1 MVESRHPPIEPDPP
15 ARDEISSMRLMSR
28 AVGAGLFLSIVAGA
42 IWISGDF
49 EAFLHLPSPVFVLGG
64 SAALLLLTFGHDGC
78 WTALRLTVAGGRM
91 AEHGDALRRGDPVT
105 FFRLAAAYAF
115 LTGLCGT
122 LIGIIQMLSN
132 VGNPAMIGS
141 GLALALLTQFYGVL
155 LAVLCIGLAAFGAL
169 RYPHETKL
177 RHSTR
182 LVVPAAA
189 AAATVGTA
197 ASVGITMCLWLMML

>member
-1 MVESRHPPIEPDPP
+1 MSQPSHPPIEPGPLGADGVRP
-15 ARDEISSMRLMSR
+15 MRLMSR
-28 AVGAGLFLSIVAGA
+28 AVGVGLFLSIVAGV
-42 IWISGDF
+42 IWIGGDF
-49 EAFLHLPSPVFVLGG
+49 EAFLHLPGLVFVLGG

-78 WTALRLTVAGGRM
+78 WTALRLTVGGGRI
-91 AEHGDALRRGDPVT
+91 AEHGDALRRGDPVA

-132 VGNPAMIGS
+132 VDNPAMIGS

-155 LAVLCIGLAAFGAL
+155 LAVLSLGLAAFQAL

-177 RHSTR
+177 WQSTR

-197 ASVGITMCLWLMML
+197 AVVGIGVFLLLVL